1 MKVIMKKIFL
11 SFFGSLIIIL
21 FFADIATAA
30 KGDIVI
36 RLRATAVIADEQSNL
51 YEQTEKSTGLA
62 NALYGT
68 PDAKLD
74 INSNVI
80 PEIDFSYYITN
91 NIAAELV
98 LALGTKHDVK
108 IKPITSSNNSDLG
121 SINILPPT
129 LTFQWHFNPDES
141 FDPYFGVGA
150 TYARVMDNRLDLCC
164 TNNLPIHVER
174 NNFGPTIQAGFD
186 FNFDDTYLFNLDLKR
201 SWIKADV
208 KTGDALIDELD
219 INPWIVSLGVGMR
232 F

>member
-1 MKVIMKKIFL
+1 MKKIFL
-11 SFFGSLIIIL
+11 SFCSSLLIIL
-21 FFADIATAA
+21 FFADIASAM

-51 YEQTEKSTGLA
+51 YEQTEASTGWA

-80 PEIDFSYYITN
+80 PEIDFPYYITD
-91 NIAAELV
+91 NIATELV
-98 LALGTKHDVK
+98 LALGTRHDVK
-108 IKPITSSNNSDLG
+108 IKPIASSNNSDLG
-121 SINILPPT
+121 SINVLPPT
-129 LTFQWHFNPDES
+129 LTFQWHFNPDKS
-141 FDPYFGVGA
+141 FDPYLGVGA
-150 TYARVMDNRLDLCC
+150 TYARVMDNRLNLCC

-174 NNFGPTIQAGFD
+174 NNFGPTIQAGFE
-186 FNFDDTYLFNLDLKR
+186 FNFNEKYLFNLDLKR

-208 KTGDALIDELD
+208 KTGDNLIDKLD
-219 INPWIVSLGVGMR
+219 INPWIASFGVGMR